1 MKKGLNR
8 GALPGDWQPSQI
20 LDTAKEAGFDGVEL
34 TFANEGSL
42 HINLSNAELQSIR
55 RHAESIDLELPSTY
69 TGLNWQVQM
78 TAADP
83 DVRANAA
90 RINERMLEI
99 AHEIGA
105 NTLLVVPGVVDEHT
119 AYDDAYNRARD
130 AIGDLVPKARSLGVA
145 IGVENVWNKFLLS
158 PLEFAR
164 FVDEINDPHV
174 GAYFDVGNILA
185 YGYPEQWIRILG
197 KRIKKCHV
205 KDFVVQ
211 RPGGYFTTLLEGSV
225 DWPAVRRA
233 WNDLGYDD
241 FVTVEIGPMRHNPA
255 LGARIMA
262 DSLDTIFGLS

>member
-8 GALPGDWQPSQI
+8 GALPGDWQPREI
-20 LDTAKEAGFDGVEL
+20 LDTAKAAGFDGVEL

-42 HINLSNAELQSIR
+42 HVNLTNDELRAIR
-55 RHAESIDLELPSTY
+55 KHAESIGLELPSTY
-69 TGLNWQVQM
+69 TGLNWQVRM
-78 TAADP
+78 TAADA
-83 DVRANAA
+83 DERAHAA

-105 NTLLVVPGVVDEHT
+105 NTLLVVPGVVDENT

-130 AIGDLVPKARSLGVA
+130 ALGGLVPKARSLGVT

-164 FVDEINDPHV
+164 FVDEIDDPHV

-197 KRIKKCHV
+197 KRIVKCHV

-233 WNDLGYDD
+233 WQEIGYDD

-262 DSLDTIFGLS
+262 ESLDTIFGLG

>member
-8 GALPGDWQPSQI
+8 GALPLDWQPAQI

-34 TFANEGSL
+34 TFHEEGSL
-42 HINLSNAELQSIR
+42 HVNLTNEELRAIR
-55 RHAESIDLELPSTY
+55 KYAESIGIELPSMY
-69 TGLNWQVQM
+69 TGLNWQVCM
-78 TAADP
+78 TSADP
-83 DVRANAA
+83 DERANAA
-90 RINERMLEI
+90 RINERMLEV

-105 NTLLVVPGVVDEHT
+105 NTLLIVPGVVDENT

-130 AIGDLVPKARSLGVA
+130 EIAGLVPKARSLGVS
-145 IGVENVWNKFLLS
+145 IGIENVWNKFLLS

-164 FVDEINDPHV
+164 IVDEINDPHV

-211 RPGGYFTTLLEGSV
+211 RPGGHFTTLLEGDV
-225 DWPAVRRA
+225 NWPAVRQA
-233 WNDLGYDD
+233 WNDIGYDD
-241 FVTVEIGPMRHNPA
+241 YVTVEIGPMRHNPA

-262 DSLDTIFGLS
+262 ESLDTIFNLG